1 MKNTKML
8 KSTVAMAALI
18 VMTTGAAQACMPGM
32 FGGPSQGN
40 SCQPQATSQPSCQA
54 QNETQGCAMSNPVM
68 INPGMLDPAMI
79 QAMANM
85 ASGGMQIAST
95 VVQSLFGEMDR

>member
-32 FGGPSQGN
+32 FGGATQSN
-40 SCQPQATSQPSCQA
+40 SCQPQAASQPSCQA
-54 QNETQGCAMSNPVM
+54 QNETQGCAM

-95 VVQSLFGEMDR
+95 VVQSLFGESDR